1 MLLNIGHLKNKY
13 KMQSNGIAHI
23 GAHMGQEI
31 HEYVKYFKS
40 AEIHLFEP
48 QKDIFLELKNKFNKF
63 NNIYFYNIALGNE
76 VGDVILHNAN
86 NEGQSSSILE
96 PKVHLDI
103 HPKVKFH
110 SSEKIKIS
118 TFDKHDLKIVN
129 FLNIDTQG
137 FELEV
142 LKGSENSLI
151 NNIDYIICEVNK
163 EEVYKNCPLISEID
177 TYLNRFG
184 FIRTDTHY
192 WQDKYPWGDAFYI
205 QKKHITFQKLVIS
218 KVKNYFYSIKFLYP
232 LLIKM
237 RNFLWNL
244 NK

>member
-48 QKDIFLELKNKFNKF
+48 QKDIFLELKNKFN
-63 NNIYFYNIALGNE
+63 NIYFYNIALGNE

-103 HPKVKFH
+103 HPKVKFL

-163 EEVYKNCPLISEID
+163 EEVYKNCPLITEID
-177 TYLNRFG
+177 TYLSRFG